1 MKSYLLCRSCLPAS
15 ILLLFLIFAGCNA
28 SRYLPEDQVLVKK
41 VKLEGVDN
49 QFLETALTFVQSDI
63 RPNSRQNLALYNIFN
78 TRKGKYRT
86 DRIKAIGEAPHVL
99 DSSLM
104 EISRVQSEKFLASK
118 GYFNA
123 KVKSDLKIKIL
134 CFIPWRVRIRDVIG

>member
-1 MKSYLLCRSCLPAS
+1 M
-15 ILLLFLIFAGCNA
+15 
-28 SRYLPEDQVLVKK
+28 VKK
-41 VKLEGVDN
+41 VKLEGVDK

-99 DSSLM
+99 DSSLL
-104 EISRVQSEKFLASK
+104 EISRVQIEKFLASK

-123 KVKSDLKIKIL
+123 KVKSDLKIKKQNAEIVFTADIGSEFKIKKISFEIEDTTVSAL
-134 CFIPWRVRIRDVIG
+134 YLANRDKFTH